1 VVETGG
7 LENRFALTGNGG
19 SNPSPS
25 ATHSLQSACTLTIL
39 LKNAEL
45 AAYLATLDSFCVLET
60 ARTGLS

>member
-1 VVETGG
+1 
-7 LENRFALTGNGG
+7 
-19 SNPSPS
+19 
-25 ATHSLQSACTLTIL
+25 LQSACTLTIL